1 MPITAQQ
8 LLQILPNA
16 SQVAGVFVP
25 VLNTAMMR
33 YQIVGAKR
41 IAAFI
46 AQVGH
51 ESGHLARLVENL
63 NYSADGLA
71 NTWPSRYGEPDGK
84 GGFVKVQVA
93 GKVRNKPNTLALIA
107 ARKPEQTANIA
118 YGNRMGNTAPGDGW
132 KYRGRGLIQ
141 ITGKNNYRACGE
153 VLGLDLIA
161 QPELLEKP
169 QHACMSAA
177 WFWATNG
184 MNTLGDAGNFD
195 AITQRING
203 GQNGA
208 TDRQALYAKALKVL
222 A

>member
-1 MPITAQQ
+1 MAITTQQ

-16 SQVAGVFVP
+16 GPVAGVFIP
-25 VLNTAMMR
+25 VLNTAMGR
-33 YQIVGAKR
+33 YQIVGTKR

-51 ESGHLARLVENL
+51 ESCQLTRLVENL
-63 NYSADGLA
+63 NYSADALRK
-71 NTWPSRYGEPDGK
+71 TWPSRFSME
-84 GGFVKVQVA
+84 
-93 GKVRNKPNTLALIA
+93 LASA
-107 ARKPEQTANIA
+107 VARKPEQIANIA
-118 YGNRMGNTAPGDGW
+118 YGNRMGNTAPGEAW

-141 ITGKNNYRACGE
+141 ITGKDNYRACGE
-153 VLGLDLIA
+153 ALGLDLIA

-177 WFWATNG
+177 WFWATSG
-184 MNTLGDAGNFD
+184 LNTLADAGKFD

-203 GQNGA
+203 GQNGSA
-208 TDRQALYAKALKVL
+208 DRQALYARALKVL